1 MDMYYNNS
9 VNIYRKNGGIIL
21 KKVIATSKAPGA
33 IGPYSQAIMTG
44 NLIYTSGQLP
54 MDAETGEMVAN
65 DIVLQT
71 RKSLQNV
78 KAILEEAGSS
88 MDKIVKTTV
97 YLSDMANFGKMN
109 EVYKEFFTGDYP
121 ARSAFQV
128 ARLPK
133 DALVEI
139 EVVAIV

>member
-1 MDMYYNNS
+1 
-9 VNIYRKNGGIIL
+9 L

-33 IGPYSQAIMTG
+33 IGPYSQGIIAG
-44 NLIYTSGQLP
+44 NMIYTSGQLP
-54 MDAETGEMVAN
+54 IDPETGEMVAAE
-65 DIVLQT
+65 IALQT
-71 RKSLQNV
+71 RMCLKNV
-78 KAILEEAGSS
+78 KAILEEAGSN

-97 YLSDMANFGKMN
+97 YLSDMANFVKMN
-109 EVYKEFFTGDYP
+109 EVYQEFFSGDYP

-139 EVVAIV
+139 EVVAIL

>member
-1 MDMYYNNS
+1 M
-9 VNIYRKNGGIIL
+9 

-33 IGPYSQAIMTG
+33 IGPYSQAIMAG

-109 EVYKEFFTGDYP
+109 EVYKEFFSGDYP

>member
-1 MDMYYNNS
+1 M
-9 VNIYRKNGGIIL
+9 
-21 KKVIATSKAPGA
+21 KKVIATRKAPGA
-33 IGPYSQAIMTG
+33 IGPYSQAIMAG

-109 EVYKEFFTGDYP
+109 EIYKEFFSGDYP

-139 EVVAIV
+139 EVVALV

>member
-1 MDMYYNNS
+1 M
-9 VNIYRKNGGIIL
+9 

>member
-1 MDMYYNNS
+1 M
-9 VNIYRKNGGIIL
+9 

-33 IGPYSQAIMTG
+33 IGPYSQAIIAGTM
-44 NLIYTSGQLP
+44 IYTSGQLP
-54 MDAETGEMVAN
+54 IEPETGEMVAN
-65 DIVLQT
+65 DITLQT
-71 RKSLQNV
+71 RMCLKNV
-78 KAILEEAGSS
+78 QAILEEAGSN

-97 YLSDMANFGKMN
+97 FLSDMANFVKMN
-109 EVYKEFFTGDYP
+109 EVYKEFFSGDFP

-139 EVVAIV
+139 EVVAIL

>member
-1 MDMYYNNS
+1 M
-9 VNIYRKNGGIIL
+9 
-21 KKVIATSKAPGA
+21 KKVIATRKAPGA
-33 IGPYSQAIMTG
+33 IGPYSQAIMAG

-97 YLSDMANFGKMN
+97 YLSDMVNFGKMN
-109 EVYKEFFTGDYP
+109 EVYKEFFSSDYP

-139 EVVAIV
+139 EVVALV

>member
-1 MDMYYNNS
+1 MDMYYNNC
-9 VNIYRKNGGIIL
+9 VNIYKTWRFIM

-33 IGPYSQAIMTG
+33 IGPYSQAIMAG

-54 MDAETGEMVAN
+54 IDPETGEMVGN

-71 RKSLQNV
+71 RMSLKNV
-78 KAILEEAGSS
+78 KVILEEAGSS

-109 EVYKEFFTGDYP
+109 EVYKEFFSGDYP

>member
-9 VNIYRKNGGIIL
+9 VNIYRWGGIIV

-33 IGPYSQAIMTG
+33 IGPYSQAIMAG

-54 MDAETGEMVAN
+54 MDAQTGEMVGN

-71 RKSLQNV
+71 RMSLKNV

-109 EVYKEFFTGDYP
+109 EVYKEFFSGDYP

-139 EVVAIV
+139 EVVAVV

>member
-1 MDMYYNNS
+1 M
-9 VNIYRKNGGIIL
+9 
-21 KKVIATSKAPGA
+21 KKVIATNKAPGA
-33 IGPYSQAIMTG
+33 IGPYSQAIMVG

-54 MDAETGEMVAN
+54 MDAETGEMVEN

-97 YLSDMANFGKMN
+97 FLSDMVNFGKMN
-109 EVYKEFFTGDYP
+109 EVYKEFFSGDYP

-139 EVVAIV
+139 EVVAVV